1 MIKYFEFMSQDHRGN
16 YIHSIEKDNAGF
28 MMKTASNNYSPEI
41 MEAIVALKRDPQYY
55 YVVINALGSYEIW
68 GANRNGDA
76 FPRAALS
83 HYSLRTDMGTKEDY
97 GYKTF
102 EYYAHLYTHHVN
114 KDPNKGF
121 GKVFFSSWNPRIER
135 VELIVGIDKLRGA
148 DMIEAIEHDN
158 LLAVSM
164 GCFTN
169 PEYPIM
175 IKGKGYTPI
184 KDIVVGD
191 LVWTHKGNWKKVK
204 ELNRRKY
211 TGYLY
216 NVEFKGLPLPM
227 EITANHPLMGKWF
240 QAETNQLR
248 RPYETPKD
256 FENKPF
262 DWAHAEHIEPGDHVQ
277 YSYPKYE
284 SSDCCQIDNI
294 DLALLMGFYL
304 AEGSFVYNDGKP
316 SIIQLACNMNDDLP
330 RMVPEIVNRIFPNT
344 TCKIRPHSVSDIG
357 LSVDIFSVDL
367 AGFMFRMMGK
377 HSKSKFI
384 PMEVFASSDEIKKAF
399 ISAWFSGDGW
409 LDIKGAH
416 ISSANI
422 NMVLQGRDLLASIG
436 VMSSIYKITHKAGV
450 GFSSSNT
457 TEYTL
462 NISAMDSEFLS
473 KYAIRKMS
481 KIDDMLRDRV
491 KVGNS
496 AIRINADST
505 MSYSVK
511 DVTSRYVTDVD
522 VYNFEVEDDE
532 SYSAAGLVSHNCKL
546 PFDVCSICNN
556 KARTT
561 KEYCTH
567 LKFYMGKVVTE
578 EQAIKWSIELG
589 KKVLPGASV
598 HAWNHNPR
606 FFDISKVFI
615 GADSTSFSLGK
626 VASKEPIIHSAIL
639 GEVEGVTDEQ
649 IDKLALLGKSS
660 SIEKVIDG
668 DSMNTGDG
676 KMIDKGK
683 AAAIRKML
691 DESFRKTITEEEEIP
706 NQTLDTIANNFDLK
720 QIFSTM
726 MGMGIHPHPREVQ
739 RIIIIKTGYPDVA
752 NLLDERRLCFDDNE
766 VVEDPIE
773 MDIGNNNFD
782 PAIAKMLMPMM
793 LKRSC
798 FPDYL
803 LPRMEKKAEQNSPN
817 PPLTA
822 VLGPAALLAGIASLY
837 AGLRLKAMGASNAQ
851 MFDLFRNQA
860 WIPKMLGTGL
870 SYKIMILDKQR
881 QMDKMYVPARSY
893 ENAFFPSGFTGPLT
907 KTSSV
912 GGSLALGALGATLA
926 LPAGYVL
933 NAYHRKSM
941 YETGRGMF
949 PGSGASPITVAG
961 LVGGGTAAAS
971 LLKDGFSKDLFKKV
985 VTKAK

>member
-1 MIKYFEFMSQDHRGN
+1 MIKYFEFVSQDHRGN

-102 EYYAHLYTHHVN
+102 EYYAHLYAHHVN

-148 DMIEAIEHDN
+148 DMIEAIEMGD
-158 LLAVSM
+158 LLVVSM
-164 GCFTN
+164 G
-169 PEYPIM
+169 
-175 IKGKGYTPI
+175 
-184 KDIVVGD
+184 
-191 LVWTHKGNWKKVK
+191 
-204 ELNRRKY
+204 
-211 TGYLY
+211 
-216 NVEFKGLPLPM
+216 
-227 EITANHPLMGKWF
+227 A
-240 QAETNQLR
+240 
-248 RPYETPKD
+248 
-256 FENKPF
+256 
-262 DWAHAEHIEPGDHVQ
+262 
-277 YSYPKYE
+277 
-284 SSDCCQIDNI
+284 
-294 DLALLMGFYL
+294 
-304 AEGSFVYNDGKP
+304 
-316 SIIQLACNMNDDLP
+316 
-330 RMVPEIVNRIFPNT
+330 
-344 TCKIRPHSVSDIG
+344 
-357 LSVDIFSVDL
+357 
-367 AGFMFRMMGK
+367 
-377 HSKSKFI
+377 
-384 PMEVFASSDEIKKAF
+384 
-399 ISAWFSGDGW
+399 
-409 LDIKGAH
+409 
-416 ISSANI
+416 
-422 NMVLQGRDLLASIG
+422 
-436 VMSSIYKITHKAGV
+436 
-450 GFSSSNT
+450 
-457 TEYTL
+457 
-462 NISAMDSEFLS
+462 
-473 KYAIRKMS
+473 
-481 KIDDMLRDRV
+481 
-491 KVGNS
+491 
-496 AIRINADST
+496 
-505 MSYSVK
+505 
-511 DVTSRYVTDVD
+511 
-522 VYNFEVEDDE
+522 
-532 SYSAAGLVSHNCKL
+532 KL
-546 PFDVCSICNN
+546 PFDVCSICSN